1 MTDRLSFKIQH
12 PIVSGCSFAVGK
24 LFLSFT
30 RVASLV
36 RAPLLNYFVLCLRN
50 QPLGAALEEF
60 LIKDFLPKSHHQ
72 TDMPHD
78 LGEYKA
84 SLCLMIPFFKDLIRK
99 ETSFY

>member
-12 PIVSGCSFAVGK
+12 PITTGCFFAVGK

>member
-12 PIVSGCSFAVGK
+12 PIATGCFFAVGK

-30 RVASLV
+30 RVV

-84 SLCLMIPFFKDLIRK
+84 SLCLMILFFKDLIRK